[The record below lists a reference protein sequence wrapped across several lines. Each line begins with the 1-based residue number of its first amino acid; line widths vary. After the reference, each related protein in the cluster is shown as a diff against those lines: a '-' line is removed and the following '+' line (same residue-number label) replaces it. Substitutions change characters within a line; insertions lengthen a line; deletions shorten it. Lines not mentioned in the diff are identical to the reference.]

1 MQTSSLI
8 DQLRSALRIRHYSIR
23 TEQAYVQ
30 WVKRYIFFHH
40 KTHPKEMGEPEITAF
55 LSHLAL
61 DRRVATSTQNQA
73 LSAILFLYKHVLHHE
88 LDWLHDVVRAKRPS
102 RLPTVL
108 SREQV
113 RCLFA
118 ELKGTNQL
126 IGRLLYGSG
135 MRLIEC
141 LRLRV
146 KDIDFD
152 YLQIT
157 IREGKGGKDR
167 VSLLP
172 ERLIP
177 SLTRHLARV
186 RRLHNRDLD
195 QGFGSVYL
203 PFALTRKYPGADTEW
218 GWQYVFP
225 SEKFSTDPVS
235 GRVRR
240 HHVHEANFPR
250 ALKQAARHIGL
261 NKPVSSHAL
270 RHSFA
275 THLLEDGYDIRTIQ
289 ELLGHKDV
297 KTTMIYT
304 HVIKRGGRGVR
315 SPLDN

>member
-1 MQTSSLI
+1 MQKSRLI
-8 DQLRSALRIRHYSIR
+8 DQLRSALRVRHYSIR
-23 TEQAYVQ
+23 TEQVYVQ

-40 KTHPKEMGEPEITAF
+40 KRHPKDMSEQEITAF

-61 DRRVATSTQNQA
+61 DRRVAASTQNQA
-73 LSAILFLYKHVLHHE
+73 LSAILFLYKHVLDHDLE
-88 LDWLHDVVRAKRPS
+88 WLNDIVRAKRPV

-108 SREQV
+108 SRDQI
-113 RCLFA
+113 RPLLA
-118 ELKGTNQL
+118 ELNGTNKL
-126 IGRLLYGSG
+126 IGHLLYGSG

-146 KDIDFD
+146 KDIDFE
-152 YLQIT
+152 YQQIM

-167 VSLLP
+167 VTLLP
-172 ERLIP
+172 ERLVSP
-177 SLTRHLARV
+177 LTKHLERV
-186 RRLHNRDLD
+186 RRLHNMDLE
-195 QGFGSVYL
+195 QGHGSVYL
-203 PFALTRKYPGADTEW
+203 PFALAKKYPGADSEW

-225 SEKFSTDPVS
+225 SRNRSLDPDT
-235 GRVRR
+235 GRFRR
-240 HHVHEANFPR
+240 HHVHESNFPR
-250 ALKQAARHIGL
+250 ALKQAARDIGL

-315 SPLDN
+315 SPLDA